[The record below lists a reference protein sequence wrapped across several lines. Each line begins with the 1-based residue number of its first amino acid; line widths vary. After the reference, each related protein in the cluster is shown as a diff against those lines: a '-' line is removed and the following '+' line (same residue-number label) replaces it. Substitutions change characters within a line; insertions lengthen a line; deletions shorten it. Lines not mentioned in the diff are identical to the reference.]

1 MFTLN
6 SLFAAL
12 LGYIFGSIP
21 FALVIGKIFYKTDI
35 RQFGSGNLGGTN
47 AGRVLGKKAGLSVSI
62 LDIFKAFIVMLIV
75 KNFDPSQVALAGV
88 FATLGHIYP
97 IFAGFKGGKAVSTAA
112 GYILGVSTLVF
123 FKPVEMA
130 LIPLLS
136 FFLVLKLTKYVS
148 LSSMT
153 ALSLAALIS
162 FFVQNDLMISF
173 YLSLLVSIVIYR
185 HKANIDRLIKG
196 TESKVKWI

>member
-6 SLFAAL
+6 SLLAAL
-12 LGYIFGSIP
+12 LGYTFGSIP
-21 FALVIGKIFYKTDI
+21 FALVIGKVFYKTDI

-62 LDIFKAFIVMLIV
+62 LDISKAFIVMLIV
-75 KNFDPSQVALAGV
+75 KSFDPNQVALAGV

-97 IFAGFKGGKAVSTAA
+97 LFAGFKGGKAVSTAA

-136 FFLVLKLTKYVS
+136 FFIVLKLTKYVS

>member
-6 SLFAAL
+6 SILAAL

-21 FALVIGKIFYKTDI
+21 FALVIGKVFYKTDI

-75 KNFDPSQVALAGV
+75 KSFDPNQVALAGV

-97 IFAGFKGGKAVSTAA
+97 LFAGFKGGKAVSTAA
-112 GYILGVSTLVF
+112 GYILGVSTFVF
-123 FKPVEMA
+123 FKPLEMA
-130 LIPLLS
+130 LIPLFS

-162 FFVQNDLMISF
+162 FFVQNDLLISF

>member
-6 SLFAAL
+6 SLLAAL
-12 LGYIFGSIP
+12 LGYTFGSIP
-21 FALVIGKIFYKTDI
+21 FALVIGKVFYKTDI

-75 KNFDPSQVALAGV
+75 KSFDPNQVALAGV

-97 IFAGFKGGKAVSTAA
+97 LFAGFKGGKAVSTAA

-136 FFLVLKLTKYVS
+136 FFIVLKLTKYVS

>member
-6 SLFAAL
+6 SLLAAF
-12 LGYIFGSIP
+12 LGYTFGSIP
-21 FALVIGKIFYKTDI
+21 FALVIGKVFYKTDI

-62 LDIFKAFIVMLIV
+62 LDISKAFIVMLIV
-75 KNFDPSQVALAGV
+75 KSFDPNQVALAGV

-97 IFAGFKGGKAVSTAA
+97 LFAGFKGGKAVSTAA

>member
-6 SLFAAL
+6 SLLAAF
-12 LGYIFGSIP
+12 LGYTFGSIP
-21 FALVIGKIFYKTDI
+21 FALVIGKVFYKTDI

-62 LDIFKAFIVMLIV
+62 LDISKAFIVMLIV
-75 KNFDPSQVALAGV
+75 KSFDPNQVALAGV
-88 FATLGHIYP
+88 FATFGHIYP
-97 IFAGFKGGKAVSTAA
+97 LFAGFKGGKAVSTAA

-136 FFLVLKLTKYVS
+136 FFIVLKLTKYVS

>member
-6 SLFAAL
+6 SLIAAL

-21 FALVIGKIFYKTDI
+21 FALVIGKVFYKTDI

-75 KNFDPSQVALAGV
+75 KSFDPNQVALAGV

-97 IFAGFKGGKAVSTAA
+97 LFAGFKGGKAVSTAA

>member
-6 SLFAAL
+6 SLLAAF
-12 LGYIFGSIP
+12 LGYTFGSIP
-21 FALVIGKIFYKTDI
+21 FALVIGKVFYKTDI

-75 KNFDPSQVALAGV
+75 KSFDPNQVALAGV

-97 IFAGFKGGKAVSTAA
+97 LFAGFKGGKAVSTAA

-136 FFLVLKLTKYVS
+136 FFIVLKLTKYVS

>member
-1 MFTLN
+1 MLSLN
-6 SLFAAL
+6 LMIAAL
-12 LGYIFGSIP
+12 LGYLFGSIP
-21 FALVIGKIFYKTDI
+21 FALVIGKLFYKTDI

-47 AGRVLGKKAGLSVSI
+47 AGRVLGKKAGLAVSI
-62 LDIFKAFIVMLIV
+62 LDISKAFIVMVIVRSYDPNLIAI
-75 KNFDPSQVALAGV
+75 SGV
-88 FATLGHIYP
+88 FSTIGHIYP
-97 IFAGFKGGKAVSTAA
+97 LYANFKGGKAVSTAA
-112 GYILGVSTLVF
+112 GYILGVSTLIF
-123 FKPVEMA
+123 FKPIEMA

-148 LSSMT
+148 LSSMM

-162 FFVQNDLMISF
+162 FFVQSDLMISF
-173 YLSLLVSIVIYR
+173 YLTLLVAIVIYR